1 MVPGSTSSVLPV
13 RRSASSSSMRAHPRF
28 GGSGVVEGICA
39 EDRDPLRHNSLTRSV
54 LPPPQFA
61 HRRGRSSPAVE
72 VATPALI
79 RAGCGALPPR
89 LPSCPPPW
97 PSAIATAGAGRASAA
112 APGGGERFATVSSL
126 PQIERRRCS
135 NHRSTARSAGPEEVA
150 ATGSSSVTGMRG
162 SMRGIGG
169 GQRAEQQ
176 RGCGAWPNGVG
187 KEEEAERWGLL
198 AVGMGKAPE
207 P

>member
-1 MVPGSTSSVLPV
+1 
-13 RRSASSSSMRAHPRF
+13 
-28 GGSGVVEGICA
+28 
-39 EDRDPLRHNSLTRSV
+39 
-54 LPPPQFA
+54 
-61 HRRGRSSPAVE
+61 
-72 VATPALI
+72 
-79 RAGCGALPPR
+79 
-89 LPSCPPPW
+89 
-97 PSAIATAGAGRASAA
+97 
-112 APGGGERFATVSSL
+112 
-126 PQIERRRCS
+126 
-135 NHRSTARSAGPEEVA
+135 VA

-207 P
+207 PSRMQYCHHTVAKCSTYCGSC